1 MNRRFFINN
10 FITTTIFTAIFSQK
24 AKAEEFVDTENK
36 KYENDDQTLNPK
48 QVNLR
53 SSNAWKKDIYAGQQS
68 LEERLKETSSIFD
81 FIEKKEEIYQL
92 KNILGQEIDV
102 SKAFDAA
109 VASGAKSLFFPPVP
123 GIYTLGNMRLAVP
136 LGFLIHGYCR
146 KPYVIEGD
154 ESFNNIGSVI
164 RLAKGAE
171 YIFPASSHIKCRG
184 IVFDGRNRKKPFI
197 NNNGQ
202 VRGGL
207 LEDCGLYRFLIG
219 VGSYSYTSMFIIRCS
234 ISDNV
239 HGIYNL
245 IDSKVI
251 DSVINANK
259 GRGVNLL
266 KGANNNIFINVRNEW
281 NEKENYYSYGSKQ
294 NIVSGEM
301 SDRSGLSNFVASNG
315 GSWLISNHI
324 VKRSGRHSDSK
335 STDSSHFKLSGKN
348 SKIFLSNVLTSTGLD
363 DDGKGVASPAYVI
376 STTKSSIDNVI
387 NATGCDLTGS
397 ENKAINDQS
406 NNLIKNIICCL
417 GIDDSI
423 NSGIYQYTNGK
434 MHIGKIID
442 NIEIKGNSSLSILH
456 KQTDIE
462 HDTLT
467 FPSRRKIEI
476 IGFNETTNL
485 PIYYYIPIIIQ
496 KIEEKITL
504 MILKDKIDCYPDK
517 FWGITIKITIAINRQ
532 NNIKINIENNDDDTY
547 KVSSALTNNA

>member
-10 FITTTIFTAIFSQK
+10 FITGTIFTAIYSK
-24 AKAEEFVDTENK
+24 NTKAEESLSSKVK
-36 KYENDDQTLNPK
+36 AYESDGQTHNSK
-48 QVNLR
+48 RIDFR
-53 SSNAWKKDIYAGQQS
+53 SSNAWKNDIYAGQQS
-68 LEERLKETSSIFD
+68 LEDRLKETSSIFD
-81 FIEKKEEIYQL
+81 FIESSEEIYQL
-92 KNILGQEIDV
+92 KNITGQEIDV

-109 VASGAKSLFFPPVP
+109 ITSGARSLFFPPVP
-123 GIYTLGNMRLAVP
+123 GIYILGHMKNTIP

-146 KPYVIEGD
+146 KPYIIEGN
-154 ESFNNIGSVI
+154 ESFNNVGSVI
-164 RLAKGAE
+164 RLAKDAE

-197 NNNGQ
+197 NNQKQ

-207 LEDCGLYRFLIG
+207 LEDCGLYRFLLG
-219 VGSYSYTSMFIIRCS
+219 VGSYSYTSIFVIRCS
-234 ISDNV
+234 ISDNI

-266 KGANNNIFINVRNEW
+266 RGANNNIFINVRNEW

-324 VKRSGRHSDSK
+324 VKRSGRYSDSK
-335 STDSSHFKLSGKN
+335 SPDSSHFKLSGKD

-363 DDGKGVASPAYVI
+363 DDGKGVLSPEYIV
-376 STTKSSIDNVI
+376 STTKNSTNTII

-397 ENKAINDQS
+397 QNKAINDQS

-417 GIDDSI
+417 GIDDSS

-434 MHIGKIID
+434 IHIGKVIE
-442 NIEIKGNSSLSILH
+442 NIEIKGNSSTNIEH
-456 KQTDIE
+456 QETDIGN
-462 HDTLT
+462 DKIT
-467 FPSRRKIEI
+467 FPLRRKIEI
-476 IGFNETTNL
+476 IGFNEITDT
-485 PIYYYIPIIIQ
+485 PIYYYIPIIILRT
-496 KIEEKITL
+496 KKDISIITL
-504 MILKDKIDCYPDK
+504 KEKADCYPENI
-517 FWGITIKITIAINRQ
+517 WETTLNLTIKLTPKNTLVVRIQ
-532 NNIKINIENNDDDTY
+532 NNNIDTY
-547 KVSSALTNNA
+547 KISSTLTNNA